1 MDLKLSE
8 LRVGQKAIIKEFHS
22 EEIHLKLMEMG
33 CLPGEKISITK
44 IAPLGDPVSVVVAGY
59 TLSLRLDEAEQICLS
74 CRRSRRPSVA
84 SPSCCRTD
92 N

>member
-33 CLPGEKISITK
+33 CLPGEKISIIK
-44 IAPLGDPVSVVVAGY
+44 VAPLGDPVSVVVAGY
-59 TLSLRLDEAEQICLS
+59 TLSLRLDEAEQIL
-74 CRRSRRPSVA
+74 V
-84 SPSCCRTD
+84 D
-92 N
+92 LIN